1 MLKYQ
6 SAILSIHLIPLRAQS
21 AGTGCV
27 CYDHKPK
34 VAAFQNPPSTM
45 TLHDVSFGTLR
56 YISAAMLF
64 LLLLKTNLSKT
75 PVSGPYLAEEHYVR
89 ASVNELDTPATT
101 NRTNAPKL
109 SLHLIGER
117 HSGTKWMSEYLQIC
131 FPSVD
136 FSNNPFRWKH
146 WFQDETLPDKH
157 GGTRLVVVAQFRHPY
172 AWTESSK
179 LAFQPPSS
187 QHHIPLSSPSHS
199 LTCYAVRTLPYHSP
213 EHFHLPWKEFV
224 DRAWVVARQ
233 GKDLKYANVTKADE
247 DIRDTWCTSALFRPY
262 QVIPCMAN
270 RSTLTSHGVWTKALY
285 ELKNDGTGEAYDSI
299 LELRSD
305 KIDNFLSV
313 EKFNRVHAF
322 FPVKY
327 EDMKRLGTVTLLR
340 NLERE
345 LGVRAMCDTIH
356 GDPTFRDR
364 AIPKNFR
371 LMIISIGQPKVEL
384 GTTPFM

>member
-6 SAILSIHLIPLRAQS
+6 SAILSIHLIPLRAQSTS

-45 TLHDVSFGTLR
+45 TLNDVSFGTLR

-75 PVSGPYLAEEHYVR
+75 PVSGPYLAEEHYER

-101 NRTNAPKL
+101 NRTSAPEL

-179 LAFQPPSS
+179 LAFQPPS
-187 QHHIPLSSPSHS
+187 QHHIPLSSILTLSFPNLLRSANPSVS
-199 LTCYAVRTLPYHSP
+199 LSRTFSPPMERVRQPSL
-213 EHFHLPWKEFV
+213 
-224 DRAWVVARQ
+224 
-233 GKDLKYANVTKADE
+233 
-247 DIRDTWCTSALFRPY
+247 
-262 QVIPCMAN
+262 
-270 RSTLTSHGVWTKALY
+270 
-285 ELKNDGTGEAYDSI
+285 GTGSPGKGSEVRQRDKSRRGYTRHMVYIRSVSPLSSYSMHGESLDSHVS
-299 LELRSD
+299 RGVD
-305 KIDNFLSV
+305 KSS
-313 EKFNRVHAF
+313 
-322 FPVKY
+322 
-327 EDMKRLGTVTLLR
+327 
-340 NLERE
+340 
-345 LGVRAMCDTIH
+345 VRA
-356 GDPTFRDR
+356 
-364 AIPKNFR
+364 
-371 LMIISIGQPKVEL
+371 EE
-384 GTTPFM
+384 